1 MKFRPAV
8 AVIERIEKWMNR
20 ADSNRKNGSMPVRF
34 YFRILVV
41 ILLVEILNE
50 LVIPQILESM
60 GLWSDDWLHHL
71 LKSLIILVLTIPL
84 LYFWV
89 LRQSMQIQDANKR
102 ALKSEN
108 RFRSL
113 YEYTPNGIYSVDV
126 NGEFTRANQSLAKLI
141 GRSQEELRTLPWTEL
156 VVAGDIEKVKSYFT
170 RCVQKRFHVTY
181 SLSLRHES
189 GQVVD
194 VMVTHVPMLV
204 EERIEGVHAIVQDIT
219 LFKQS
224 EEMMRRTENLKSA
237 GQLAAGIAHELR
249 NSMTAVKGF
258 LQLLRAEVYGRD
270 EYFRIIQDELKHMN
284 SILNE
289 FLSLAKPKTRHLQK
303 KNLDALVRETVDL
316 MRTQAIL
323 NNVDIEV
330 DLQANQ
336 VLIQCDETQMKEVLV
351 NVLKNSIEALP
362 LGGVIHVGTSTTDRQ
377 VRLVIHDTGEGIPEE
392 ILSRLGEPFFTTKD
406 KGTGLGL
413 SICRKI
419 IEEHA
424 GQFEMSSQSG
434 EGTTVE
440 IVLPVVIEDKVLESL
455 PSHNH

>member
-34 YFRILVV
+34 YFRVLVV

-141 GRSQEELRTLPWTEL
+141 GRSQEELRTLPWAEL
-156 VVAGDIEKVKSYFT
+156 VVAGDIEKVKSYFM
-170 RCVQKRFHVTY
+170 RCVQKRIHVTY

-323 NNVDIEV
+323 NNVDIQV
-330 DLQANQ
+330 NLQANQ

>member
-20 ADSNRKNGSMPVRF
+20 ADSNRKKDSMPVRL
-34 YFRILVV
+34 YFRVLVV

-71 LKSLIILVLTIPL
+71 LKSLIILLLTIPL

-89 LRQSMQIQDANKR
+89 LRQSMQIQKANKR

-189 GQVVD
+189 GQVLD

-323 NNVDIEV
+323 NNVDIQV
-330 DLQANQ
+330 NLQANQ

-351 NVLKNSIEALP
+351 NVIKNSIEALP